1 MNETK
6 NLCEKCGKP
15 KIAYY
20 REYCPR
26 CEKPKVKCIEQ
37 YNLFECMYYI
47 EATGH
52 ENFKEKLWEVFCEHY
67 SVLNDITIEVCNV
80 DSHPLIQE
88 LFEKMGIEDDFVLFE
103 ISW

>member
-1 MNETK
+1 MNESK

-15 KIAYY
+15 KIMYC

-26 CEKPKVKCIEQ
+26 CEQPKVKWIEQ

-52 ENFKEKLWEVFCEHY
+52 ENFEEKFWEMFCEKYQFH
-67 SVLNDITIEVCNV
+67 NDTTVEIYNE
-80 DSHPLIQE
+80 SHPLIQE
-88 LFEKMGIEDDFVLFE
+88 LFEKMGIGDDSMLFN